1 MAWIRTRTRLVLGG
15 LFFALMLVYAGG
27 NAYQTFATRRSS
39 TGWVAAADAAGRVV
53 VSEVNPRGPAAAA
66 LRQGDV
72 VLEVEGRAAASP
84 AQVYALLAR
93 PPGHDYEVRVERG
106 GAALG
111 FALRTTPVPAFTS
124 TYYTLLVVVIP
135 VIFIVT
141 GLAVF
146 ALRPDDKQA
155 VLLALMFGMFIPSD
169 PGTFAGLPPPVVAL
183 LVAGGIVSCF
193 FAAVFFHFFLVFPE
207 RSPLLKRLPRLE
219 RLLYVPQ
226 LALFVPFV
234 AYTSLMQALAPEA
247 LQRGHRWLGVW
258 GAAANVL
265 LVAYVA
271 AGVASLLLNY
281 GQASRQSRR
290 KMRVVVAGCVVGFVP
305 SILMMAIYFYG
316 PTRIDE
322 TLFRWLSAGSI
333 IAFLVFPGAFAYAI
347 VRHQVIPV
355 HLIIRRGVRYV
366 FVSQGSVVLE
376 AVTVG
381 VALTVFLNYVF
392 TYLRP
397 SSGLVIGVASGVF
410 AVLVWNLTRAAHHRV
425 IAPAIDR
432 RFFRRAY
439 NAQQMLSDLGQSLR
453 LVTDLREVTQLV
465 ATRVQ
470 DAVQPEN
477 VSVFLRDDETGDYTC
492 AISSHHVDA
501 GRVTLTTGQD
511 LVLPRGAFTVS
522 RLAESPQ
529 PLDVDFRDPQSW
541 ATILLSAEL
550 ELSVPRR
557 RESETLREV
566 NSSLLIPVATKSE
579 LLGVLSLGPRLGD
592 LPYSREDRQVLMA
605 VALQTAFAIDNARLL
620 RRKVEEERLR
630 REIDMATEVQR
641 RLFPESPPR
650 MATLE
655 LAGVCHPARGV
666 GGDYYDFILLEG
678 GRVGVAVAD
687 VAGKGISAALLM
699 STVQASLRS
708 RADGVDDRLT
718 DLVSTMNRLLKRS
731 SGSASYASFFYAL
744 FDERTRAL
752 TYVNAGHNPP
762 LLVRAARGVG
772 DDGGDPSRATLPG
785 GDGLGLAL
793 SGGPEPRA
801 SYLTRGGPV
810 IGLFENFGYEQE
822 TIALGSGDLVVAY
835 TDGVTEALNPR
846 GEEFGEA
853 RLEGVVRSLADLPA
867 GELMEQV
874 IEHLRDWCQDAP
886 QHDDVTLVV
895 LKVK

>member
-1 MAWIRTRTRLVLGG
+1 MAGIRTRRRLLLGG

-39 TGWVAAADAAGRVV
+39 TGWVAASAGARVV

-66 LRQGDV
+66 LRPGDV
-72 VLEVEGRAAASP
+72 VLTVEGRAAESP

-93 PPGHDYEVRVERG
+93 EPGHEYEVSIARS
-106 GAALG
+106 GAPLDL
-111 FALRTTPVPAFTS
+111 ALRTTPVPGFTS

-135 VIFIVT
+135 VIFIIT
-141 GLAVF
+141 GLGVF

-169 PGTFAGLPPPVVAL
+169 PGTFEGLPGLLVAL
-183 LVAGGIVSCF
+183 MVAGGIVSCF
-193 FAAVFFHFFLVFPE
+193 FASVFFHFFLVFPE
-207 RSPLLKRLPRLE
+207 RSPLLKRFPRLE
-219 RLLYVPQ
+219 WLLYAPQ
-226 LALFVPFV
+226 LLLFVPFV
-234 AYTSLMQALAPEA
+234 AYTSVMQAVDPEGLRRA
-247 LQRGHRWLGVW
+247 QGWLGPL
-258 GAAANVL
+258 GAAVNAL
-265 LVAYVA
+265 LVAYVV

-281 GQASRQSRR
+281 RQSSRQSRR
-290 KMRVVVAGCVVGFVP
+290 KMRVVVAGCVVGFLP
-305 SILMMAIYFYG
+305 SLVMMAIYFYG
-316 PTRIDE
+316 PTRLDE
-322 TLFRWLSAGSI
+322 TLFRWVSAGSI

-347 VRHQVIPV
+347 VRHRVIPV

-381 VALTVFLNYVF
+381 VALTLFLNYIF

-410 AVLVWNLTRAAHHRV
+410 AVVIWNLTRAVHHRI

-439 NAQQMLSDLGQSLR
+439 NAQQILADLGQSLR
-453 LVTDLREVTQLV
+453 LVTDVRELTQRV
-465 ATRVQ
+465 AARVQ
-470 DAVQPEN
+470 DALQPEN

-492 AISSHHVDA
+492 AISSHHIDA
-501 GRVTLTTGQD
+501 GRITLHGGAD
-511 LVLPRGAFTVS
+511 LVLPRGAFTVR
-522 RLAESPQ
+522 RLSETPQ
-529 PLDVDFRDPQSW
+529 PLVVDFRDPQSW
-541 ATILLSAEL
+541 ASILLSSEL
-550 ELSVPRR
+550 ELSVSRR

-566 NSSLLIPVATKSE
+566 NSSLLVPVATKSE

-620 RRKVEEERLR
+620 KRKVEEERLR

-650 MATLE
+650 LATLE

-687 VAGKGISAALLM
+687 VAGKGIAAALLM

-718 DLVSTMNRLLKRS
+718 DLVSTMNRLLNRS
-731 SGSASYASFFYAL
+731 TGPAAYASFFYAL

-762 LLVRAARGVG
+762 LLVRAARGAQGEAGEARRAAVG
-772 DDGGDPSRATLPG
+772 GA
-785 GDGLGLAL
+785 DGLGVAL
-793 SGGPEPRA
+793 SGEVELGA
-801 SYLTRGGPV
+801 SYLSRGGPV
-810 IGLFENFGYEQE
+810 IGLFESFVYEQE
-822 TIALGSGDLVVAY
+822 TIPLETGDLVVAY

-846 GEEFGEA
+846 GEEFGET

-867 GELMEQV
+867 QELMEQV
-874 IEHLRDWCQDAP
+874 IEHLRDWCRDAP

-895 LKVK
+895 LKVT